1 MVLKKSVSGRGLG
14 SHERPCF
21 DHTMPSK
28 RKKREVTSSTI
39 GMEALMFALRE
50 QAVITIQRAYRHS
63 LLAHGGFIFL

>member
-1 MVLKKSVSGRGLG
+1 
-14 SHERPCF
+14 
-21 DHTMPSK
+21 MPSK